1 MRIYIVF
8 HQNSSKSEIRINEES
23 KFIICVDLKE
33 NIELK
38 PNQENCKIENHE
50 LIIQIVIC

>member
-1 MRIYIVF
+1 MRVHIVF
-8 HQNSSKSEIRINEES
+8 HQNSSKNEIRINEES
-23 KFIICVDLKE
+23 KFIICVDMKE

-50 LIIQIVIC
+50 LIIQIDIC